1 MATRILAIAFFWAS
15 GLAVA
20 ADLPAPAVPPP
31 PSIAAKSYVLMEA
44 DTGNILAE
52 QNSGEPLHPAS
63 LTKIMTAYVA
73 AGELE
78 SGRIAPDD
86 QVLVSVKAWRTP
98 GSRMFIQEGTDVAVA
113 DLLRGIIVQSGN
125 DASVALAEHIAGS
138 EEAFVDMM
146 NRQADSLGMTATQ
159 FKNSAG
165 LPAEDHHTSAEDLAN
180 LTRDYIRRF
189 PENYAIYSERS
200 FKYNDIEQPNRNRL
214 LWRDRTVDGVK
225 TGHTEAAGYCLVASA
240 QRDGMRLISVV
251 MGAVDG
257 NSRVRETQKLL
268 TYGFRYFETKRLYEA
283 DVPLKTAQV
292 WYGAADSVDIGVAEP
307 VVVTIPRGHY
317 DDVQVQLQLPN
328 LLEAPL
334 ARSGEIGVLRLTLHD
349 DLVYTAPLVALQ
361 TVEESGM
368 FAQAGDFIQLFFGRL
383 FE

>member
-146 NRQADSLGMTATQ
+146 NRQADTLGMTATQ

-165 LPAEDHHTSAEDLAN
+165 TPGRGSPHLC
-180 LTRDYIRRF
+180 RRSCESD
-189 PENYAIYSERS
+189 P
-200 FKYNDIEQPNRNRL
+200 
-214 LWRDRTVDGVK
+214 
-225 TGHTEAAGYCLVASA
+225 
-240 QRDGMRLISVV
+240 
-251 MGAVDG
+251 
-257 NSRVRETQKLL
+257 
-268 TYGFRYFETKRLYEA
+268 RLY
-283 DVPLKTAQV
+283 PQV
-292 WYGAADSVDIGVAEP
+292 SGELCDLLGALI
-307 VVVTIPRGHY
+307 
-317 DDVQVQLQLPN
+317 QVQRHRAAQSQSP
-328 LLEAPL
+328 AV
-334 ARSGEIGVLRLTLHD
+334 ARPHG
-349 DLVYTAPLVALQ
+349 
-361 TVEESGM
+361 
-368 FAQAGDFIQLFFGRL
+368 
-383 FE
+383 

>member
-1 MATRILAIAFFWAS
+1 MATRILAIAFFSAS

-31 PSIAAKSYVLMEA
+31 PSIAAKSYLLMAA

-63 LTKIMTAYVA
+63 LTKIMTGYVA

-146 NRQADSLGMTATQ
+146 NRQADTLGMTATQ
-159 FKNSAG
+159 FKNSTG

-257 NSRVRETQKLL
+257 NSRVRGTQKLL

-292 WYGAADSVDIGVAEP
+292 WYGAADSVDIGVSEP
-307 VVVTIPRGHY
+307 VVVTIARGHY

-334 ARSGEIGVLRLTLHD
+334 AAGGEIGVLRLTLHD

>member
-1 MATRILAIAFFWAS
+1 
-15 GLAVA
+15 
-20 ADLPAPAVPPP
+20 
-31 PSIAAKSYVLMEA
+31 
-44 DTGNILAE
+44 
-52 QNSGEPLHPAS
+52 
-63 LTKIMTAYVA
+63 
-73 AGELE
+73 
-78 SGRIAPDD
+78 
-86 QVLVSVKAWRTP
+86 
-98 GSRMFIQEGTDVAVA
+98 
-113 DLLRGIIVQSGN
+113 
-125 DASVALAEHIAGS
+125 
-138 EEAFVDMM
+138 
-146 NRQADSLGMTATQ
+146 
-159 FKNSAG
+159 
-165 LPAEDHHTSAEDLAN
+165 
-180 LTRDYIRRF
+180 
-189 PENYAIYSERS
+189 
-200 FKYNDIEQPNRNRL
+200 
-214 LWRDRTVDGVK
+214 
-225 TGHTEAAGYCLVASA
+225 
-240 QRDGMRLISVV
+240 MRLISVV